1 MPNVKNNTRKINI
14 SRMRKK
20 IRRDL
25 DSLNLLLILHLFEAG
40 ENIVYYFGER
50 KIK

>member
-1 MPNVKNNTRKINI
+1 MLNVKNNTRKLYI
-14 SRMRKK
+14 SRMSKK
-20 IRRDL
+20 IRSYL
-25 DSLNLLLILHLFEAG
+25 DSLNLLLILHLSEAR